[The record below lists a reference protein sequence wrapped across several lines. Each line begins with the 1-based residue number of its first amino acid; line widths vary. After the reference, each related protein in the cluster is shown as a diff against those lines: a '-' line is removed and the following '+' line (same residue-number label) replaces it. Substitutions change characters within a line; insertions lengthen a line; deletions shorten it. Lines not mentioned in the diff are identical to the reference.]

1 MGKVRG
7 RSFSQMSDDS
17 VWHGMM
23 IERAHVMA
31 GKEMTLEMR
40 DEPAEV
46 VDSPSWYTSGEVETI
61 EKIEAVV
68 DGLPAVQAYALGQ
81 VLRYFDRAGRKD
93 ATDTDLGKANNY
105 AHRLVY
111 GEWRGID
118 E

>member
-1 MGKVRG
+1 
-7 RSFSQMSDDS
+7 MSD
-17 VWHGMM
+17 
-23 IERAHVMA
+23 A
-31 GKEMTLEMR
+31 T
-40 DEPAEV
+40 EV

-93 ATDTDLGKANNY
+93 ATETDLGKANNY

-111 GEWRGID
+111 GGWRD
-118 E
+118 ER